1 VSRFAMV
8 ALLAAVAA
16 PAWAQAPSSA
26 QKPAPAPPSAQKAQA
41 GQKAPAPQEKPF
53 PPVSES
59 VEVSVTNVDV
69 VVTDSKG
76 HRVTGL
82 KPEDFEIRQ
91 DGILQ
96 KITNFYAAEGG
107 KVLFE
112 DGKSVPLSE
121 PAAVA
126 EVPPEVKAHY
136 VFYIDNLNI
145 QAQNRNRMFRR
156 LKQAVPEMVGPNA
169 EGMIVTFNRSVKV
182 RRPFTSD
189 ASDLVGALEQIE
201 YESAGGTTIQ
211 GERRDAIQKIDES
224 TSADE
229 ALGVA
234 RMYSLS
240 LRNDLDF
247 TVNAIKATLDSLAG
261 LQGRKYFIYVSE
273 GLPET
278 AGLEMW
284 EAVRQKYQDATASL
298 TALEYNLSAKYA
310 TIISAANANGVTIYT
325 LDASGLSTGD
335 LALAENPTIDVK
347 GNEFFTRQNMQAPIR
362 LMAEQ
367 TGGIA
372 AVNTNDWKSS
382 LDEIAADFSNFYSL
396 GYRSAKG
403 AADRPHKIEV
413 TVNRKGVTVRTR
425 SSFVEKS
432 VETRTAEAVLAS
444 LHYPRTD
451 NPLRMSVSVGDPKPY
466 GRENYVLPVR
476 IAVPIGRLGLVP
488 SGEQYEGH
496 FFVYFVVLDASEKQ
510 SDLQIQRQEV
520 KVPAKD
526 FASAQHK
533 DFYYDVQL
541 IVVPGGQ
548 KLAVAV
554 RDGVSNL
561 TSFAQKNVFVSV
573 LPKSKDTGEPL
584 VNPSGR

>member
-1 VSRFAMV
+1 MV
-8 ALLAAVAA
+8 ALLAALA
-16 PAWAQAPSSA
+16 PPASAQAPTSGQKPASAPRSA
-26 QKPAPAPPSAQKAQA
+26 QKDQPAPKTQA
-41 GQKAPAPQEKPF
+41 SQERPF

-59 VEVSVTNVDV
+59 VEVSITNVDV

-82 KPEDFEIRQ
+82 KPEDFEVRQ
-91 DGILQ
+91 DGIAQ
-96 KITNFYAAEGG
+96 KITNFYAVEGG

-121 PAAVA
+121 PAAAA

-145 QAQNRNRMFRR
+145 QVQNRNRMFRR
-156 LKQAVPEMVGPNA
+156 LKAAVPEMVGPNA

-189 ASDLVGALEQIE
+189 ASDLVGALDQIE
-201 YESAGGTTIQ
+201 YESAGGTTLQ

-224 TSADE
+224 TTSDE

-247 TVNAIKATLDSLAG
+247 TVEAIKATLDSLAG
-261 LQGRKYFIYVSE
+261 LPGRKYFIYVSE

-284 EAVRQKYQDATASL
+284 EAVREKYQDATASL
-298 TALEYNLSAKYA
+298 TALEYNLSTKYA
-310 TIISAANANGVTIYT
+310 NIISSANSNGVTIYT
-325 LDASGLSTGD
+325 LDAAGLSTDALG
-335 LALAENPTIDVK
+335 LAENRTTDVK
-347 GNEFFTRQNMQAPIR
+347 PNEFFSRQNMQTPIR

-372 AVNTNDWKSS
+372 AINTNDWKAS

-403 AADRPHKIEV
+403 AVDRPHKIEV
-413 TVNRKGVTVRTR
+413 VVNRKGVTVRTR

-451 NPLRMSVSVGDPKPY
+451 NPLAVSVSVGEPKPY
-466 GRENYVLPVR
+466 GRENYLLPVR
-476 IAVPIGRLGLVP
+476 VSVPIGRLGLVP
-488 SGEQYEGH
+488 SGDQYEGQ
-496 FFVYFVVLDASEKQ
+496 FFVYFVVLDASAKQ
-510 SDLQIQRQEV
+510 SDLQIERQEV

-548 KLAVAV
+548 KLAIAV
-554 RDGVSNL
+554 RDAVSNL

-573 LPKSKDTGEPL
+573 LPKSKDTQEPL

>member
-1 VSRFAMV
+1 MV
-8 ALLAAVAA
+8 AVLVSAAVAA
-16 PAWAQAPSSA
+16 PLAAQQAAPAPA
-26 QKPAPAPPSAQKAQA
+26 QKP
-41 GQKAPAPQEKPF
+41 PAPQAPQKERAF

-76 HRVTGL
+76 RRVTGL
-82 KPEDFEIRQ
+82 KPEDFEVKQ
-91 DGILQ
+91 DGVVQ
-96 KITNFYAAEGG
+96 KITNFYAVEGG
-107 KVLFE
+107 KLLLE

-121 PAAVA
+121 PAVA
-126 EVPPEVKAHY
+126 TEVPPEVKAHY

-145 QAQNRNRMFRR
+145 QPMNRNRMFRR
-156 LKQAVPEMVGPNA
+156 LLEAVPGMIGPNA
-169 EGMIVTFNRSVKV
+169 EGMVVTFNRSVKV

-189 ASDLVGALEQIE
+189 ANDLVGALEQIE
-201 YESAGGTTIQ
+201 YETAGGTTIQ
-211 GERRDAIQKIDES
+211 GERREAIQKIGDSAS
-224 TSADE
+224 TDE
-229 ALGVA
+229 AMGIA

-240 LRNDLDF
+240 VRNDLEF
-247 TVNAIKATLDSLAG
+247 TVDAIKATLDSLAG
-261 LQGRKYFIYVSE
+261 LRGRKNFIYVSE

-284 EAVRQKYQDATASL
+284 EAVRQKYQDASASM
-298 TALEYNLSAKYA
+298 TEFEFDMSPKY
-310 TIISAANANGVTIYT
+310 TNIIQSANANGVTIYT

-335 LALAENPTIDVK
+335 LMTAENRTTDIKV
-347 GNEFFTRQNMQAPIR
+347 NEFFVRQNMQGPIR
-362 LMAEQ
+362 TMAEQ
-367 TGGIA
+367 TGGVA
-372 AVNTNDWKSS
+372 AINTNDWKAS

-403 AADRPHKIEV
+403 ASDRPHKIDV
-413 TVNRKGVTVRTR
+413 SVKRKGVTVRTR

-444 LHYPRTD
+444 LHYPRGE
-451 NPLRMSVSVGDPKPY
+451 NPLGISISVGEPTPY
-466 GRENYVLPVR
+466 GRDNYLLPVR
-476 IAVPIGRLGLVP
+476 VAVPIGRLGMVP
-488 SGEQYEGH
+488 SGDLYQGQ

-520 KVPAKD
+520 TVPAKD

-533 DFYYDVQL
+533 DFYYDVKL

-548 KLAVAV
+548 KLAMAV
-554 RDGVSNL
+554 RDAVSNL
-561 TSFAQKNVFVSV
+561 TSYVQKSVFVSV
-573 LPKSKDTGEPL
+573 LPRSKDEKEPL